1 MKKTIVRILSIIMS
15 VVLMFTAVPVSFSA
29 SADSSFTANPL
40 KVEINS
46 DKTEYSLTN
55 TAKFT
60 VKITNVSNSS
70 VENISAETI
79 LDGIVPV
86 GRRSELTKEA
96 QSLSA
101 GSSISFNF
109 DAMVDTSKVSV
120 NFFTDFIVKIL
131 KFFKGV
137 KSVPVNDFNDGRLY
151 EEALAQISF
160 GGTAFTQSVRVW
172 YDANVELTVNQ
183 SNIQTKDINISLDGL
198 AASQVGIEDIV
209 YEVRSENDTTNTV
222 SKGYAMISG
231 DTWSADIKL
240 KTGNN
245 KITITATSFGG
256 ASKSVTVDAYYD
268 IGEIA
273 TASQSDIATAGDV
286 TYFDGVIA
294 IYFKDTVTEE
304 EARSFIDELGGTVI
318 GENYFLNLYQAK
330 FDIESYKELEEMA
343 QAIEDSSMVIVASV
357 EEFLYT
363 VENLPNDPWD
373 DDVAYADWDNDSVGG
388 SNWGLEA
395 IDMAGAWAYND
406 RFAENPARIGV
417 IDGNF
422 DYNHAE
428 LAEANDNIYIHN
440 SYGNNFVQSFVDE
453 YGNRDNSAN
462 HGTHVTGTIAAAAN
476 NGRGLTGIVWNADM
490 FLASVGKLY
499 ERDNYQDLGWGT
511 SDMTAALSR
520 VVINGAKVINYSA
533 GRTDPT
539 NKNAAEL
546 FIESSEFVAA
556 VVKLLDEGF
565 DFLFVQA
572 AGNNG
577 LDALTNGDA
586 CGLYGSM
593 DISSITTKYSVYDI
607 MQRTIVVAATEN
619 TYSASRGYKL
629 AWYSNYGNR
638 IDVAAPGTE
647 IYSSVANGGYDYCN
661 GTSMAAPH
669 VTAVAGLVWSINR
682 NFTSAEVKRIIC
694 GNDTTTKAYGHELNK
709 SEHND
714 SASNYRMLNAKLAVE
729 KAIALTDAEGIA
741 TGYFVDAENGRNIEA
756 GSYTIYKESIN
767 GERYDNN
774 VYHFTSGAFSVEL
787 PAGKYVLRVEAD
799 GYVIKYVTVIIE
811 PFETLNYG
819 DIPITRTL
827 GENQMRIVLSWGE
840 NPSDLD
846 SHTVGKTVNGEAFH
860 VVYYNKHFYDSNN
873 TNQVWL
879 DVDDTSSYG
888 PETTT
893 IVDLDE
899 LESFTYCVHN
909 YSYRYADEDDA
920 GAYSLADSGARV
932 DVYRGNRQIASYSV
946 PTNRKGTVW
955 NVFSIDSNG
964 VIRRIN
970 SFDYEREVAL
980 VGSEFYPYSSL
991 NSYSN
996 QAAAV
1001 AGSNNPY
1008 EK

>member
-1 MKKTIVRILSIIMS
+1 MKKTIIRILSIMMS
-15 VVLMFTAVPVSFSA
+15 VVLLLTAVPFSFSS
-29 SADSSFTANPL
+29 SADTSFTANPL
-40 KVEINS
+40 KVEFSS
-46 DKTEYSLTN
+46 DKTEYGLTK

-60 VKITNVSNSS
+60 VRITNVSSS
-70 VENISAETI
+70 EVENISAETI

-86 GRRSELTKEA
+86 GRKSELVKETA
-96 QSLSA
+96 TLSA
-101 GSSISFNF
+101 GDSISYSF

-120 NFFTDFIVKIL
+120 NFFTDFIIKII

-151 EEALAQISF
+151 EEALSEIRY

-183 SNIQTKDINISLDGL
+183 RNIRTKDINVSLDGF

-245 KITITATSFGG
+245 QIIITATSFGG
-256 ASKSVTVDAYYD
+256 ASKSVTVDAYYE

-273 TASQSDIATAGDV
+273 TVSQNDIITEGDV

-294 IYFKDTVTEE
+294 IYFKDTVTED
-304 EARSFIDELGGTVI
+304 EARSFISDLGGTVV

-330 FDIESYKELEEMA
+330 FAIDSYEELNEMA
-343 QAIEDSSMVIVASV
+343 QAIEESYMVVVASV
-357 EEFLYT
+357 EEFVHT
-363 VENLPNDPWD
+363 TENIPNDPWD
-373 DDVAYADWDNDSVGG
+373 DDVAYSDWDNDSVGG

-395 IDMAGAWAYND
+395 LDVTGAWAHND

-422 DYNHAE
+422 DYNHDE
-428 LAEANDNIYIHN
+428 LAESSDNIFVHN
-440 SYGNNFVQSFVDE
+440 SYGNNFVQSFIDKN
-453 YGNRDNSAN
+453 GIRDNSAN

-476 NGRGLTGIVWNADM
+476 NGSGITGIVWNADM
-490 FLASVGKLY
+490 FLASVGDLF
-499 ERDNYQDLGWGT
+499 DCGNYQSLSWYT
-511 SDMTAALSR
+511 SAMTDALTR

-533 GRTDPT
+533 GRSDPT
-539 NKNAAEL
+539 DKNAEDL
-546 FIESSEFVAA
+546 FYESSEFVTA
-556 VVKLLDEGF
+556 VVKLLDDGF

-607 MQRTIVVAATEN
+607 MQRTIVVAAAEN

-629 AWYSNYGNR
+629 ANYSNYGNR
-638 IDVAAPGTE
+638 VDVVAPGSK
-647 IYSSVANGGYDYCN
+647 IYSSVANGGYDYYK

-669 VTAVAGLVWSINR
+669 VTAVASLVWSVNR

-694 GNDTTTKAYGHELNK
+694 GEDTTTKAYGNEKTK
-709 SEHND
+709 SDYDD

-729 KAIALTDAEGIA
+729 KAIALTDAEGVA
-741 TGYFVDAENGRNIEA
+741 TGYFVDAENGRNIES
-756 GSYTIYKESIN
+756 GTYTIYKESIN
-767 GERYDNN
+767 GERYDDI
-774 VYHFTSGAFSVEL
+774 VYNFTSGAFRVEL
-787 PAGKYVLRVEAD
+787 PAGKYVLRIEAD

-840 NPSDLD
+840 APYDLD
-846 SHTVGKTVNGEAFH
+846 SHTVGESVDGEAFH
-860 VVYYNKHFYDSNN
+860 VAYYNKSFYDSNYDV
-873 TNQVWL
+873 VWL
-879 DVDDTSSYG
+879 DVDDTTSYG

-899 LESFTYCVHN
+899 LKSFTYCVHN
-909 YSYRYADEDDA
+909 YSYRYSDETDS

-932 DVYRGNRQIASYSV
+932 DVYKGNRQIASYSV

-970 SFDYEREVAL
+970 SFDYESDVTA
-980 VGSEFYPYSSL
+980 VGSEFYPYS
-991 NSYSN
+991 NMTGYSN
-996 QAAAV
+996 QASV
-1001 AGSNNPY
+1001 AGRNPY